1 MINLKIPTLK
11 AAYLTTDGIKVVD
24 VPIPEPK
31 SGEIVVKVKVALTDG
46 TDLKAFLRG
55 HHIIGK
61 GPFGHE
67 YSGVVYKVGEGV
79 KEFKLGDE
87 VFGVN
92 TAPCF
97 TCGMCIKNRYNLCL
111 NLKNNMVIGAYAE
124 YLRIPKKVVDINLF
138 HKPHKLPHR
147 VAPMIEPLSCVFQA
161 LDKMLKYDFQD
172 VLILGSGSIASMFAS
187 VLTLIGKK
195 VSVVG
200 RNSWKLEK
208 IRKNLGIDTFK
219 IDEVKGR
226 FDAVI
231 ETTGN
236 KRIWESSFNSVNRG
250 GIVMLFGGLAKGE
263 SVKFDAHKFHY
274 EDITILTS
282 FHHTPNS
289 VRKAYNFLLR
299 NWKTLEFLIS
309 GEYELFDIET
319 VFNQLSKGK
328 GFKYAIIP

>member
-1 MINLKIPTLK
+1 MK
-11 AAYLTTDGIKVVD
+11 AAYLTPDGIKLVD
-24 VPIPEPK
+24 VPIPEPDP
-31 SGEIVVKVKVALTDG
+31 GEIVIKVKVALTDG

-55 HHIIGK
+55 HHIIGE
-61 GPFGHE
+61 GLFGHE

-79 KEFKLGDE
+79 KEFKIGDE

-97 TCGMCIKNRYNLCL
+97 TCDMCRKNKYNLCL
-111 NLKNNMVIGAYAE
+111 NLKSNMVLGAYAE

-138 HKPHKLPHR
+138 HKPPRLPHLI
-147 VAPMIEPLSCVFQA
+147 APMIEPLSCVFQA
-161 LDKMLKYDFQD
+161 LDKMLNYDFQN

-187 VLTLIGKK
+187 VLSLMGKE
-195 VSVVG
+195 VSIAG
-200 RNSWKLEK
+200 RSSWKLEE
-208 IRKNLGIDTFK
+208 IRRNLGVETFK
-219 IDEVKGR
+219 IDEVKGK

-236 KRIWESSFNSVNRG
+236 KNVWESSFNFVNG
-250 GIVMLFGGLAKGE
+250 GGTVMLFGGLPKGE
-263 SVKFDAHKFHY
+263 TVKFDAHKFHY

-282 FHHTPNS
+282 FHHTPRS
-289 VRKAYNFLLR
+289 VRNAYNFLLR

-309 GEYELFDIET
+309 GEYKLIDIESA
-319 VFNQLSKGK
+319 FDQLSKGN